1 MTYLYRGVSARHPA
15 WFAAWMGMVVPGD
28 PNGMISA
35 AEHNGGGVEEWS
47 PFTSWTYRLATA
59 EFHRDKDGPG
69 GLLLRVQATPPGP
82 KEKWSWEWSPDIYF
96 EQETLLKGIRIGV
109 EVIV

>member
-1 MTYLYRGVSARHPA
+1 
-15 WFAAWMGMVVPGD
+15 MV
-28 PNGMISA
+28 
-35 AEHNGGGVEEWS
+35 
-47 PFTSWTYRLATA
+47 R
-59 EFHRDKDGPG
+59 G

-96 EQETLLKGIRIGV
+96 EQEPLLKGIRIGV